1 MRKGKL
7 RVIEGGRVGF
17 FCPGCNEFHVIPI
30 EGPNA
35 WGFNGDYDKPTFT
48 PSILVYPSWK
58 TPPEW
63 DYDSAPRD
71 ADGKLS
77 LGPDGRLL
85 GAVMSDR
92 CHSFVRDGK
101 IQFLS
106 DCTHKYAGQTLD
118 LEEDI
123 DE

>member
-7 RVIEGGRVGF
+7 RVIEGGMLAF
-17 FCPGCNEFHVIPI
+17 YCPGCEEYHMIPV
-30 EGPNA
+30 EGSNA

-48 PSILVYPSWK
+48 PSILVGPSWR
-58 TPPEW
+58 TPPGW
-63 DYDSAPRD
+63 DYESAPKD
-71 ADGKLS
+71 ADGKLI
-77 LGPDGRLL
+77 LGPDGRIL
-85 GAVMSDR
+85 GAVEHR

-101 IQFLS
+101 IQYLS

-118 LEEDI
+118 LEEEI